1 MYIILDI
8 VYIIIY
14 ICIVNIILMNMKLSN
29 DLKILRFNKNQIT
42 QEELAKKLE
51 VSRQTINAI
60 ENGKFNPSVKL
71 ALIMAEFFE
80 CNVENIFYLIKED

>member
-1 MYIILDI
+1 
-8 VYIIIY
+8 
-14 ICIVNIILMNMKLSN
+14 MKLVN
-29 DLKILRFNKNQIT
+29 KLKIMRFNNNQIT

-80 CNVENIFYLIKED
+80 CNVENIFYLKKED

>member
-29 DLKILRFNKNQIT
+29 DLKIMRFNKNQIT

>member
-1 MYIILDI
+1 
-8 VYIIIY
+8 
-14 ICIVNIILMNMKLSN
+14 MNMKLSN
-29 DLKILRFNKNQIT
+29 DLKIMRFNKNQIT

-80 CNVENIFYLIKED
+80 CNVENIFYLIKEDQS